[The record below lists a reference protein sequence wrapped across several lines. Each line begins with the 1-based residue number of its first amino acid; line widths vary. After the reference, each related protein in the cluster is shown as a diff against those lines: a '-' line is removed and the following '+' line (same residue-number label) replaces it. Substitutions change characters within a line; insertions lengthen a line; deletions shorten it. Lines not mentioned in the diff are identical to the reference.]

1 MKMNRTRFNHMR
13 HERENDGLPQVLQV
27 PLLVSPQM
35 GNALNTLRKTT
46 YTRTELM
53 QRAPMATGTNR
64 SKRLTNL
71 NTVSR
76 PLSNGTTAAADVNA
90 NRRTGG
96 PRGHFL
102 PRVAKLAGNSNS
114 NANNNN
120 NNCNL
125 NSSNMPKSL
134 LTRSKSPYKKKPKS
148 SHHLTGGCDHSVERS
163 AKPQQHQLHQ
173 QKQLELELEQEQE
186 QPLELSSIVAGNGI
200 VNNCNSS
207 NRSSSS
213 SSSSSLISSC
223 CMSNSSSELR
233 KIKLAKA
240 FRLPDEQNKSFVY
253 LCKPVKKVK
262 ELLMVRPL
270 RNSVDN
276 VDQQQQQLQLADDGT
291 DENLGVELADSDSFS
306 CCSSSRRQPE
316 PSGGNQ
322 CELETQLLDVRQR
335 QQQLLLLTER
345 ALRPQATS
353 EQELEHE
360 HERENERERER
371 QQEQQRQL
379 HLVQNSQAEEQRKLE
394 MEMVWQN
401 IPTLQREIKLL
412 QQLGE
417 KLEATLRA
425 NNPTATPRRSLD
437 NYESNSIFYTP
448 RSTLTLNGY
457 EALPIV
463 YFGCRRVEHMA
474 AMWQCARIDYH
485 ARCFGCV
492 REYRI
497 ETKTL
502 TELKT
507 ADEMQCFYMP
517 LAEGGGLQR
526 TSFRMLREN
535 PNVLLQQLRPLT
547 PARPFNLLEQ
557 DAMFFNS
564 MVSYGEPQLSGCQMP
579 PVMDKLVPA
588 RETGGGSGSGSQLPF
603 GQLPFSLTPYTRL
616 SVRSPGLKEPI
627 NWSSADVERLL
638 LPAVKC
644 ELANSMELKQE
655 PEPEPEPRA
664 SSSHSSLGKAASIKC
679 ANLSRWKRPKVKPMQ
694 NIMAKQRTHPRQV
707 APLKTNGTELEPRVQ
722 TQLLK
727 TVLVGIVQVAVFLVL
742 IMAFTYP
749 DIRC

>member
-27 PLLVSPQM
+27 PLSVSPQM
-35 GNALNTLRKTT
+35 GNALNALRKTT
-46 YTRTELM
+46 FTRTELM
-53 QRAPMATGTNR
+53 QRPPMATGTNR

-71 NTVSR
+71 NTVNR
-76 PLSNGTTAAADVNA
+76 PLSNGTTASAEVNA
-90 NRRTGG
+90 NRRMGG
-96 PRGHFL
+96 TRGHFL
-102 PRVAKLAGNSNS
+102 PRVAKLAGNNNS
-114 NANNNN
+114 NVNNNGSN
-120 NNCNL
+120 F

-134 LTRSKSPYKKKPKS
+134 LTRSKSPFKKKPKS
-148 SHHLTGGCDHSVERS
+148 SHHLTGGCDHSVEKS
-163 AKPQQHQLHQ
+163 AKPQQHQLYQ
-173 QKQLELELEQEQE
+173 QKHKQLELELELEQEQE
-186 QPLELSSIVAGNGI
+186 HPLELSSIVTGNGI
-200 VNNCNSS
+200 VKNCNSS
-207 NRSSSS
+207 NSS
-213 SSSSSLISSC
+213 SSSSSLMSSC
-223 CMSNSSSELR
+223 CLSNSSSELR

-276 VDQQQQQLQLADDGT
+276 VDQQQLQVADDGT
-291 DENLGVELADSDSFS
+291 DENLDVELADSDSFS
-306 CCSSSRRQPE
+306 CCSSTHQLE
-316 PSGGNQ
+316 AAGGNQ

-345 ALRPQATS
+345 ALRPQAIS
-353 EQELEHE
+353 DQEL
-360 HERENERERER
+360 ERERERERDR

-379 HLVQNSQAEEQRKLE
+379 HLVQNSQAEKQRKLE

-425 NNPTATPRRSLD
+425 NNPTTTPRQGITS
-437 NYESNSIFYTP
+437 YESNSIFYTP

-463 YFGCRRVEHMA
+463 YFGCRRVEHLA
-474 AMWQCARIDYH
+474 AMWQCARINYH

-557 DAMFFNS
+557 DAMFFHS
-564 MVSYGEPQLSGCQMP
+564 MVSYGEPQLGGCQMA
-579 PVMDKLVPA
+579 PVIDKLVPA
-588 RETGGGSGSGSQLPF
+588 RETGGGNSQLPF

-616 SVRSPGLKEPI
+616 SVRSPGLKEAI

-644 ELANSMELKQE
+644 EPANSLKLKQKS
-655 PEPEPEPRA
+655 EPEPRA
-664 SSSHSSLGKAASIKC
+664 SSSHSSLGNVASIKC
-679 ANLSRWKRPKVKPMQ
+679 ANLSRWKRPKPKPMQ
-694 NIMAKQRTHPRQV
+694 TMLAKRSTHPRRV
-707 APLKTNGTELEPRVQ
+707 APLKSNGTELEPRVQ